1 MLVVQPQQLHP
12 LLRQIQPALDGGRH
26 RVISVVS
33 GTSISPIR
41 DALGSTVPV
50 ARVMPN
56 TSVSIGESMTCLCS
70 DDRDGAALA
79 EAVDFFE
86 AVPGTLVIEEDP
98 RRVLLRSRS
107 SRIRT
112 PRAISI
118 GSRRRPAARSQT

>member
-1 MLVVQPQQLHP
+1 VLVLVVQPQQLQP
-12 LLRQIQPALDGGRH
+12 LLKQIQSALDGGRH

-50 ARVMPN
+50 ARAMPN

-79 EAVDFFE
+79 EAVDSF
-86 AVPGTLVIEEDP
+86 
-98 RRVLLRSRS
+98 
-107 SRIRT
+107 
-112 PRAISI
+112 
-118 GSRRRPAARSQT
+118 